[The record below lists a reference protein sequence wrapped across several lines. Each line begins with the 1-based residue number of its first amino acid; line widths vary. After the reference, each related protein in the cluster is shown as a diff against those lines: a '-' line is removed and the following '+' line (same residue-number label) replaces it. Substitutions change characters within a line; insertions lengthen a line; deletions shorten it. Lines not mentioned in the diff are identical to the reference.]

1 MWFTLIRNTAI
12 QISRP
17 CLVQIVFVFFHLT
30 LIVSDCSMELPAVES
45 FKKLFKNVK
54 PSMAKATVLNQFKPV

>member
-17 CLVQIVFVFFHLT
+17 CLVQIVFFHLT

-45 FKKLFKNVK
+45 FKKLFKTVK